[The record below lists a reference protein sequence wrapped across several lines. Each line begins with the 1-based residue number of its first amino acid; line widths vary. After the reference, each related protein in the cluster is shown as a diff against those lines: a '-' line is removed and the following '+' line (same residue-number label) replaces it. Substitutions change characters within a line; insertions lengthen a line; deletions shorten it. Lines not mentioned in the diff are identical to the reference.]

1 MPKSERAFPTASQVS
16 SLSMTAPQSVHSM
29 VDAADLREF
38 QRHLEGAHHI
48 AITSHRSPDADAVG
62 TSLAL
67 ARFLRST
74 GKEVHCLLPD
84 APDEALDWMSGIEDI
99 ILFESD
105 PGKAQEVL
113 HRADVLFALDYN
125 GMNRLGP
132 MADAAG
138 EATGTWLMVDHH
150 MGPED
155 FPAAKVHDA
164 RCSSTAELLYGV
176 IAGLGGPQAVDA
188 QTAALLYAGMMTD
201 TGSFRFG
208 SVSAETHRVVAE
220 MMDQG
225 LEHTHVHEAV
235 YGEQPMDRMRLHA
248 FAVVERMEVFPEFQT
263 AFIHLTA
270 EDMERF
276 NYRAGYT
283 EGLVNKALGVA
294 GIKVAVFAKQSSD
307 RVKMSFRS
315 VGRFSVR
322 DFAEQHFDGGG
333 HHNAAGGASEEP
345 IGVVMARLRGLLP
358 EIAAGLA
365 AAEQEGA

>member
-1 MPKSERAFPTASQVS
+1 MGIHAQIRMDLSSSKSGIFAIHDCTAIRSQHGGRFRS
-16 SLSMTAPQSVHSM
+16 GRIPAPP
-29 VDAADLREF
+29 RRRTPY
-38 QRHLEGAHHI
+38 RHYKPPLA
-48 AITSHRSPDADAVG
+48 RSDAVG

-67 ARFLRST
+67 ARYLRRT
-74 GKEVHCLLPD
+74 GKEVTCILPD
-84 APDEALDWMSGIEDI
+84 APDEALDWMPGIEDI
-99 ILFESD
+99 VLFERE
-105 PGKAQEVL
+105 PGKAQDAL
-113 HRADVLFALDYN
+113 HGADVLFALDYN

-132 MADAAG
+132 MSDAAG

-150 MGPED
+150 MGPEA

-188 QTAALLYAGMMTD
+188 ETAALLYAGMMTD

-225 LEHTHVHEAV
+225 LEHTHVHEAI
-235 YGEQPMDRMRLHA
+235 YGEQSMDRMKLHA

-283 EGLVNKALGVA
+283 EGLVNKACLLYT
-294 GIKVAVFAKQSSD
+294 SD
-307 RVKMSFRS
+307 
-315 VGRFSVR
+315 
-322 DFAEQHFDGGG
+322 
-333 HHNAAGGASEEP
+333 AADE
-345 IGVVMARLRGLLP
+345 
-358 EIAAGLA
+358 
-365 AAEQEGA
+365 